1 MANEGAY
8 VKLLEYDKKGLL
20 FSSEI
25 TLRRVNYINR
35 ILSIGREEVLQVLN
49 VDPKKGYIDLSKK
62 RVKNNAIELC
72 KKRYANSKKWKISS
86 KD

>member
-8 VKLLEYDKKGLL
+8 VKLLEYDKEGLL
-20 FSSEI
+20 FNNE
-25 TLRRVNYINR
+25 TLSWLNYINR
-35 ILSIGREEVLQVLN
+35 FLPIGKEEVLKVEN